1 MKKTLIIIAAFV
13 FFAQPNLVLAK
24 KEVGQSA
31 VTLNVKH
38 FDDGSH
44 EIVKGSHDAE
54 GKDHEKEATLFLG
67 GLLDKAKSFVS
78 GLFGGGS
85 SATPAA
91 PTATK

>member
-1 MKKTLIIIAAFV
+1 MKKTLVILATFA

-31 VTLNVKH
+31 VTVDVKH

-44 EIVKGSHDAE
+44 EIVGGSHDAK
-54 GKDHEKEATLFLG
+54 GKPHEENATLFLG

-78 GLFGGGS
+78 GLFGGS
-85 SATPAA
+85 KTTTPAA
-91 PTATK
+91 TAAVE